1 MLAAGGLVLLLVL
14 LRRLWSTARWV
25 RVDDDHDVAVTP
37 EALEASFTRLL
48 THLPAT
54 RVRAGGRSTWTVVVE
69 RAQWWTILPA
79 VLAFPVGLLFLLF
92 REEADLVVTLRPN
105 AGGSV
110 LRLVGT
116 TRMSVA
122 QTLREAVAELPETQR
137 PHPTGVPGR

>member
-1 MLAAGGLVLLLVL
+1 MVGRPGPW
-14 LRRLWSTARWV
+14 WSNGPPWR
-25 RVDDDHDVAVTP
+25 
-37 EALEASFTRLL
+37 
-48 THLPAT
+48 
-54 RVRAGGRSTWTVVVE
+54 
-69 RAQWWTILPA
+69 TILPA

-92 REEADLVVTLRPN
+92 REEADLVVTLRPT

-122 QTLREAVAELPETQR
+122 QALREAVAELPDTLR